1 MATSYLT
8 TQMVQAWVNTGKVT
22 WATTVDAE
30 FANQIAS
37 QVLAKAARAFDTS
50 TWYDESTTPSLILS
64 IIAMIYVG
72 RKFQETYGDDSLNS
86 DYGTALVTDANNM
99 LENLISGDLI
109 LTNADGDLI
118 TTVTDSV
125 GSVSFEPTES
135 DPLFSIGMTF

>member
-1 MATSYLT
+1 MYLT

-37 QVLAKAARAFDTS
+37 QVLAKAARSFDTS
-50 TWYDESTTPSLILS
+50 TWHDDSATPSLILS

-72 RKFQETYGDDSLNS
+72 RKFQEVYGDDSLNS

-99 LENLISGDLI
+99 LENLVSGDLI
-109 LTNADGDLI
+109 LTDADGDLI
-118 TTVTDSV
+118 TTITDSV

-135 DPLFSIGMTF
+135 DPLFNIGMTF

>member
-1 MATSYLT
+1 MYLT

-37 QVLAKAARAFDTS
+37 QVLAKAARSFDTS
-50 TWYDESTTPSLILS
+50 TWHDDSTTPSLILS

-72 RKFQETYGDDSLNS
+72 RKFQEVYGDDSLNS
-86 DYGTALVTDANNM
+86 DYGTALITDANNM
-99 LENLISGDLI
+99 LENLVSGDLI
-109 LTNADGDLI
+109 LTDADGDLI
-118 TTVTDSV
+118 TTITDSV

-135 DPLFSIGMTF
+135 DPLFNIGMTF